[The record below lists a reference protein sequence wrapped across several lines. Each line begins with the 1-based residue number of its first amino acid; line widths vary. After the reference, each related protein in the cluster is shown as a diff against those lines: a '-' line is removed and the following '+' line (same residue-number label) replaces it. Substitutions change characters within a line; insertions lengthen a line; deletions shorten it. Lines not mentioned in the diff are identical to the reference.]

1 MRKAWILGLVVLV
14 GCATGDFATLEQ
26 LSREGRDRDTLA
38 LAQRL
43 LADPELPAVTRARTE
58 LVVALAHR
66 RQQEWTL
73 AAQALERA
81 EQAGIAQDQ
90 GWYRDYWPVLKA
102 DLVR

>member
-1 MRKAWILGLVVLV
+1 MTRPVVQSWIPWLRDREQEALARAAVPAGFADGARTAANLVLL
-14 GCATGDFATLEQ
+14 DEQ
-26 LSREGRDRDTLA
+26 L
-38 LAQRL
+38 Q
-43 LADPELPAVTRARTE
+43 DPE

-66 RQQEWTL
+66 RQQEWSL

-102 DLVR
+102 DLAR